1 MAIEV
6 PRGAV
11 VDALLAHG
19 CHVYALNPKQLDRF
33 RDRQTVA
40 GAKDD
45 RRDAF
50 VLATAVRTE
59 RGAFRTPPP
68 EDPRLA
74 PLRELTRLTREL
86 GAESLRLTNRLRE
99 QLVRVFPQ
107 VLTLCPAADE
117 PWLWTLL
124 EQAPVLRQTLAV
136 RDFYLAPLHALQ
148 VSLLARSRA
157 AAQADPDRET
167 DPRLRRALL
176 LTINGI
182 AAGLRNTG

>member
-1 MAIEV
+1 MYRSWQFFRTFLSNVSMTLAKTDLRIASDYVTSLVPAEHAGPFEV
-6 PRGAV
+6 IRAE
-11 VDALLAHG
+11 HE
-19 CHVYALNPKQLDRF
+19 R
-33 RDRQTVA
+33 TVA
-40 GAKDD
+40 E
-45 RRDAF
+45 
-50 VLATAVRTE
+50 VLAVTGT
-59 RGAFRTPPP
+59 
-68 EDPRLA
+68 
-74 PLRELTRLTREL
+74 
-86 GAESLRLTNRLRE
+86 S
-99 QLVRVFPQ
+99 
-107 VLTLCPAADE
+107 
-117 PWLWTLL
+117 TLL

>member
-1 MAIEV
+1 MADSYDFYIGIDWPAERLAVAIEV

-59 RGAFRTPPP
+59 RSAFRTPPP

-86 GAESLRLTNRLRE
+86 G
-99 QLVRVFPQ
+99 
-107 VLTLCPAADE
+107 
-117 PWLWTLL
+117 
-124 EQAPVLRQTLAV
+124 
-136 RDFYLAPLHALQ
+136 
-148 VSLLARSRA
+148 
-157 AAQADPDRET
+157 
-167 DPRLRRALL
+167 
-176 LTINGI
+176 
-182 AAGLRNTG
+182 